1 MATCGRVATWL
12 ALRVRNIYD
21 SCKEKNSSRYLV
33 ALAGGFQVVYQ
44 EVQCAFRRLFA
55 EPQEAPASREIFDI
69 SSNIV
74 FDVRIDVL
82 ANARCLHARIN
93 LLGL

>member
-1 MATCGRVATWL
+1 MTTYGRVATWL
-12 ALRVRNIYD
+12 ALKVRNIYD
-21 SCKEKNSSRYLV
+21 SCIKENSLWYLV

-44 EVQCAFRRLFA
+44 VVQCAFSRLFA
-55 EPQEAPASREIFDI
+55 ELQEAPAFHEIVDN
-69 SSNIV
+69 SPNIV

-93 LLGL
+93 LLGF

>member
-12 ALRVRNIYD
+12 AFKVRNIYD
-21 SCKEKNSSRYLV
+21 SCVEKNSLWYLV
-33 ALAGGFQVVYQ
+33 ALAGGFQVGYQ
-44 EVQCAFRRLFA
+44 VAQCAFSRLFA
-55 EPQEAPASREIFDI
+55 ELQEAPAFREIVKNGP
-69 SSNIV
+69 NIV

-93 LLGL
+93 LSGF